1 MSVFV
6 KALFGI
12 VMLIMIFYIVS
23 YIINKGSGNNYL
35 VSTAQPL
42 DAKKDILFPDQTQ
55 KLLLGGSGSTVMGFF
70 KLENGDRTLH
80 VSNGYIPLLQVENNW
95 HFEISPAPMQ
105 KQSSSTRLRVQTN
118 DGQTLK
124 QEIITLPDIPKQKWV
139 FVAILREG
147 RRFDII
153 YDNQIVA
160 SQRLENYPVVISSP
174 LSVGNKG
181 LSGSVSN
188 VIVNGERLSSNEVER
203 ERIRHIDTNNVLI
216 ETSPIDFSFLN
227 LSVFKKCPS
236 GLPCDPVTS
245 PPSNKL
251 LQWKSP
257 YA

>member
-6 KALFGI
+6 KILFGI
-12 VMLIMIFYIVS
+12 VVLIMIFYIVS

-35 VSTAQPL
+35 ISTAQPL

-55 KLLLGGSGSTVMGFF
+55 QLLLGGSGSTVMGFF
-70 KLENGDRTLH
+70 KLENGDRTLN
-80 VSNGYIPLLQVENNW
+80 VSNEYIPLLQVENNW
-95 HFEISPAPMQ
+95 YLEISPAPIQ
-105 KQSSSTRLRVQTN
+105 NQSSSTRLRVQTN
-118 DGQTLK
+118 HAGTSTY
-124 QEIITLPDIPKQKWV
+124 EFITLPDIPRQKWV

-181 LSGSVSN
+181 LSGSVTN
-188 VIVNGERLSSNEVER
+188 VIVNGQRLTPDEVER
-203 ERIRHIDTNNVLI
+203 ERIRHVDTNNILI
-216 ETSPIDFSFLN
+216 ETSPMDFSFLN

-236 GLPCDPVTS
+236 GLPCEPVTS